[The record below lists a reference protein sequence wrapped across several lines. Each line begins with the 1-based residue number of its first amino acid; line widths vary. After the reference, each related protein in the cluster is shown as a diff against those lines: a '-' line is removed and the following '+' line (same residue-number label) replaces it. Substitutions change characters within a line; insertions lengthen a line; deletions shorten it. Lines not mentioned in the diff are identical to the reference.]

1 LADLSITMSDGLTS
15 VSPGQAVTYTIV
27 ALNSGPSAVSNATVT
42 DTMPA
47 ALTGVSWTCS
57 ASAGSSCTAS
67 GSGSINDGAVSLPV
81 GGSVTYTVTGTVAS
95 GASGNLSNIA
105 TISVPAGVTESDPS
119 DNSAIDTDPIVALDR
134 LPATGF
140 APGRLTLLSEQPLDS
155 AYSGLGDLLLEI
167 PRLDLQAT
175 IVGIP
180 WGDAGWDV
188 TWLWQQVG
196 YLEGTAFPT
205 WPGNTVLTGH
215 VSLPDGSVGPFA
227 GLRDLVWGDEIH
239 IHAWGSQ
246 FTYEVRQVR
255 LVSPN
260 SAWPYRHEDLDWVT
274 LVTCQGFDEE
284 HGTYRSRL
292 VIRAVL
298 VDVRPED

>member
-1 LADLSITMSDGLTS
+1 
-15 VSPGQAVTYTIV
+15 
-27 ALNSGPSAVSNATVT
+27 
-42 DTMPA
+42 
-47 ALTGVSWTCS
+47 
-57 ASAGSSCTAS
+57 
-67 GSGSINDGAVSLPV
+67 
-81 GGSVTYTVTGTVAS
+81 
-95 GASGNLSNIA
+95 
-105 TISVPAGVTESDPS
+105 
-119 DNSAIDTDPIVALDR
+119 
-134 LPATGF
+134 
-140 APGRLTLLSEQPLDS
+140 
-155 AYSGLGDLLLEI
+155 LLEI

-188 TWLWQQVG
+188 TWLWHQVG

-239 IHAWGSQ
+239 IHGWGSQ
-246 FTYEVRQVR
+246 YTYEVRQVR

-260 SAWPYRHEDLDWVT
+260 SPWPYRHETLDWVT

>member
-1 LADLSITMSDGLTS
+1 
-15 VSPGQAVTYTIV
+15 
-27 ALNSGPSAVSNATVT
+27 
-42 DTMPA
+42 
-47 ALTGVSWTCS
+47 
-57 ASAGSSCTAS
+57 
-67 GSGSINDGAVSLPV
+67 
-81 GGSVTYTVTGTVAS
+81 
-95 GASGNLSNIA
+95 
-105 TISVPAGVTESDPS
+105 
-119 DNSAIDTDPIVALDR
+119 
-134 LPATGF
+134 
-140 APGRLTLLSEQPLDS
+140 
-155 AYSGLGDLLLEI
+155 LLEI

-188 TWLWQQVG
+188 TWLWERVG

-260 SAWPYRHEDLDWVT
+260 SAWPYRHEVLDWVT

-292 VIRAVL
+292 VVRAVL